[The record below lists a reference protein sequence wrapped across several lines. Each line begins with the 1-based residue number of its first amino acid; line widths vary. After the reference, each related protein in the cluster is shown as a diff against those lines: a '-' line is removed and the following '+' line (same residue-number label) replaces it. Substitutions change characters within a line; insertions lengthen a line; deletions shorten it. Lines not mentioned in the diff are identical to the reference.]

1 MQVRPEFY
9 KIKPVFLMQYDVHL
23 KKISCKFASEH
34 ENPVSNVNYETI
46 LNIIF

>member
-1 MQVRPEFY
+1 MRPEFY

-34 ENPVSNVNYETI
+34 AIPVSDVNYGTI

>member
-9 KIKPVFLMQYDVHL
+9 KIKPVFLMQYDAHL
-23 KKISCKFASEH
+23 KKILYRFASEH
-34 ENPVSNVNYETI
+34 ANPVSNVNYGTI